1 MPELA
6 NSTATDS
13 PAASAIGYAL
23 EQTASGLAV
32 LVLIDDRCGRAE
44 ARRQG
49 LTILGTAAALVLAK
63 EHGLVESCA
72 PLLKTLQ
79 AEGYYL
85 SERIVTAVL
94 QQLDEA
100 HPSA

>member
-1 MPELA
+1 MVDG
-6 NSTATDS
+6 TAAEIGLNPVVAGTSEFHGNGS

-49 LTILGTAAALVLAK
+49 LTILGNATVLVLAK
-63 EHGLVESCA
+63 ERGLVVSCA
-72 PLLKTLQ
+72 PLLNALQ
-79 AEGYYL
+79 A
-85 SERIVTAVL
+85 
-94 QQLDEA
+94 
-100 HPSA
+100 